1 MSSCDETEA
10 QTWAPR
16 HTVDLVGHAAAE
28 STLLNA
34 FNSGR
39 MPHAWLIAGPKGI
52 GKATLAFRFARFV
65 LAQSERSGG
74 MFDGPATSLR
84 ISAENPVFART
95 ASLGHADL
103 LVIERAW
110 DERGGRW
117 RSEITVDEVRRINAF
132 YSMTAAEG
140 GYRICIVDAADEM
153 NANAANALLKVL
165 EEPPPRS
172 LLLLVAHA
180 PGRLLPTI
188 RSRCRVLRMQALP
201 NADVGSVLRSVLP
214 ARNEADLVALALL
227 AEGSPGRAMALAEQ
241 GGLEL
246 YRGLLALLASLPQPD
261 IVGLHGLG
269 DQLARG
275 GPGAFRVFGD
285 LIGWWLARLVRAVA
299 TGRMAGEIVP
309 DEGAVTRRLAA
320 SRGLDQWIE
329 VWENVSRLVA
339 RADGLSLDRKQVVL
353 SVFSALERAARP

>member
-16 HTVDLVGHAAAE
+16 HAIELVGHAAAE

-39 MPHAWLIAGPKGI
+39 MPHAWLIAGPRGI
-52 GKATLAFRFARFV
+52 GKATLAFRFARFM
-65 LAQSERSGG
+65 LAQGVRGGG
-74 MFDGPATSLR
+74 MFDGPASSLR

-110 DERGGRW
+110 DERGSRW

-132 YSMTAAEG
+132 YTMTAAEG

-201 NADVGSVLRSVLP
+201 DADVGSVLRSGLP
-214 ARNEADLVALALL
+214 TQNEADLAALVLL
-227 AEGSPGRAMALAEQ
+227 AEGSPGRAMALGEQ

-246 YRGLLALLASLPQPD
+246 FHRMLALLASLPQLD
-261 IVGLHGLG
+261 VAGLHGLG
-269 DQLARG
+269 DKLARG

-285 LIGWWLARLVRAVA
+285 LIGWWLARLVRAIGA
-299 TGRMAGEIVP
+299 GRTAGEVVP
-309 DEGAVTRRLAA
+309 DEGAVMQRLSAC
-320 SRGLDQWIE
+320 RGLDQWIE
-329 VWENVSRLVA
+329 VWENVTRLVA
-339 RADGLSLDRKQVVL
+339 RADSLSLDRKQVVL

>member
-1 MSSCDETEA
+1 MSSYDESEA

-16 HTVDLVGHAAAE
+16 HAVDLVSHAAAE
-28 STLLNA
+28 STLLA
-34 FNSGR
+34 VFNSGR

-65 LAQSERSGG
+65 LVQGERGG
-74 MFDGPATSLR
+74 SMFDGPASSLR
-84 ISAENPVFART
+84 IPAEDPVFART

-117 RSEITVDEVRRINAF
+117 RSEITVDEIRRISAF
-132 YSMTAAEG
+132 YAMTAAEG

-153 NANAANALLKVL
+153 NANAANALLKAL

-188 RSRCRVLRMQALP
+188 RSRCRTLRLQALSD
-201 NADVGSVLRSVLP
+201 ADVGTVLRSVLP
-214 ARNEADLVALALL
+214 DQNETDLEALVAL
-227 AEGSPGRAMALAEQ
+227 AEGSPGRAVALAAQ

-246 YRGLLALLASLPQPD
+246 YRGLLALLASLPKLD
-261 IVGLHGLG
+261 IVELHGFG
-269 DQLARG
+269 ERLARG

-285 LIGWWLARLVRAVA
+285 LIGWWLARLVRAA
-299 TGRMAGEIVP
+299 AAGEIVAG
-309 DEGAVTRRLAA
+309 EAVVMRRL
-320 SRGLDQWIE
+320 SGGRGLDQWIE
-329 VWENVSRLVA
+329 VWENVTRLVA
-339 RADGLSLDRKQVVL
+339 RADSLSLDRKQVVL

>member
-1 MSSCDETEA
+1 MSSYDEREA
-10 QTWAPR
+10 STWGPR
-16 HTVDLVGHAAAE
+16 HAVELLGHASAE
-28 STLLNA
+28 SVLLAA

-65 LAQSERSGG
+65 LAQGESGRS
-74 MFDGPATSLR
+74 MFDGPATSLQV
-84 ISAENPVFART
+84 SAENPIFART

-117 RSEITVDEVRRINAF
+117 RSEVTVDEVRRINAF
-132 YSMTAAEG
+132 YAMTAAEG
-140 GYRICIVDAADEM
+140 GYRICVVDAADEM

-188 RSRCRVLRMQALP
+188 RSRCRTLRLQALSDT
-201 NADVGSVLRSVLP
+201 DVRSILRSLLP
-214 ARNEADLVALALL
+214 EQSDADLAALTHL
-227 AEGSPGRAMALAEQ
+227 AEGCPGRAAALAEQ

-246 YRGLLALLASLPQPD
+246 YRSVIGLLASLPQLD
-261 IVGLHGLG
+261 IVGLHAFG
-269 DQLARG
+269 DRLARG

-285 LIGWWLARLVRAVA
+285 LLGWWLARLVRAA
-299 TGRMAGEIVP
+299 TGPGADEVVA
-309 DEGAVTRRLAA
+309 DEGALMRHLWAC
-320 SRGLDQWIE
+320 RGLDQWIE
-329 VWENVSRLVA
+329 VWENVTRLVA
-339 RADGLSLDRKQVVL
+339 RADDLSLDRKQVVL